1 VTWLLLVVVAA
12 AAGSVGW
19 WSADRR
25 RREPA
30 PAPAA
35 VESSG
40 APRVPTAD
48 EVLEALRLGVAI
60 SGKDGVG
67 EFRNSAARKM
77 AGTHAGVL
85 LDDAIER
92 HLARGL
98 VGIQSEEVVEIYG
111 PPRSVY
117 VVRSVPLPSGGAVAF
132 VEDVSE
138 RRRIDQVRTDFV
150 ANVSHELK
158 TPVGALS
165 VLAETLQDET
175 DLATVHRLAS
185 RMLAEA
191 ERASNT
197 IDDLMELSRIEL
209 GGDRH
214 VERVAVADIVAG
226 AVDRVRELAARSRI
240 AITTLDPVE
249 PDGRRSDVLLVDG
262 DRRQLVSA
270 LGNLVENAVKYSEAG
285 SSVQVRVRR
294 VDDTAEISVIDHGVG
309 IPANDVSRV
318 FERFYRVDPA
328 RSRVTGG
335 TGLGLSIVRHVAS
348 QHGGEVGLVSTEG
361 EGSTFTLRLPIAGPP
376 GAHPTDEPVADR
388 ASGIA

>member
-1 VTWLLLVVVAA
+1 MPWTATLVAVALAA
-12 AAGSVGW
+12 AVGW
-19 WSADRR
+19 WAG
-25 RREPA
+25 RRERHSTAAPPA
-30 PAPAA
+30 PEEPART
-35 VESSG
+35 
-40 APRVPTAD
+40 PRVPTAD

-67 EFRNSAARKM
+67 EFRNSAARAM

-98 VGIQSEEVVEIYG
+98 VGIQSDEVVELYG
-111 PPRSVY
+111 PPRSVF
-117 VVRSVPLPSGGAVAF
+117 VVRSAALPSGGAVAF

-158 TPVGALS
+158 TPIGALS

-175 DLATVHRLAS
+175 DLVTIHRLAG

-209 GGDRH
+209 GGDRQ

-226 AVDRVRELAARSRI
+226 AVDRVRELASRSDI
-240 AITTLDPVE
+240 AIAVRDPFE
-249 PDGRRSDVLLVDG
+249 SDTRTAALVVDG
-262 DRRQLVSA
+262 DLRQLVSA
-270 LGNLVENAVKYSEAG
+270 LGNLVENAVKYSERG
-285 SSVQVRVRR
+285 SSVQIGVRGL
-294 VDDTAEISVIDHGVG
+294 DDVAEISVIDQGVG
-309 IPANDVSRV
+309 IPANDVGRV

-335 TGLGLSIVRHVAS
+335 TGLGLSIVRHVAN
-348 QHGGEVGLVSTEG
+348 QHGGEVVVTSTEG
-361 EGSTFTLRLPIAGPP
+361 EGSTFTLRLPLARPTSEAGPD
-376 GAHPTDEPVADR
+376 ARAADLGGGS
-388 ASGIA
+388 A